1 MSRSR
6 PRSGQGQGQGQG
18 SQPEPQPQQ
27 PQAPDW
33 LDQLVDEIYAKMED
47 GERPALSFLLERL
60 LDKVMERERQRFLA
74 SHEGEQANG
83 FYHRRLHLTLGKL
96 NLKVPRV
103 RYAKSFRPAILP
115 PRWKR
120 VDKDYEELLI
130 AMLANGYSRAQTERA
145 LKTLGLPFSPEA
157 LEEAKELIHEKLDFY
172 KTQPLISDW
181 FAIFIDA
188 YWAKLRTAEGKV
200 EEISLFV
207 AVGIDLDGNK
217 EVLGF
222 WVLRGR
228 ENKGFWA
235 EVLQDLI
242 SRGVHRVLL
251 FITDD
256 FRGLSEVIAK
266 LFPYAEHQLCLLHLE
281 RNLRRKLSGGGF
293 KEARDLL
300 RRVRHSR
307 DREEGRA
314 QFAKLCEVV
323 EGERPQMAQELLTK
337 EEAYLAFLGYPQEV
351 RRHIYS
357 TNVVE
362 SINAGIE
369 QMRLEL
375 GGYFP
380 SQDALEVNL
389 FIQVVNLQDR
399 WWRRA
404 VPNVRAK
411 SYELRQL
418 FALRYELDEEAVD
431 VLHNF

>member
-1 MSRSR
+1 M
-6 PRSGQGQGQGQG
+6 
-18 SQPEPQPQQ
+18 
-27 PQAPDW
+27 
-33 LDQLVDEIYAKMED
+33 
-47 GERPALSFLLERL
+47 
-60 LDKVMERERQRFLA
+60 
-74 SHEGEQANG
+74 
-83 FYHRRLHLTLGKL
+83 
-96 NLKVPRV
+96 
-103 RYAKSFRPAILP
+103 
-115 PRWKR
+115 
-120 VDKDYEELLI
+120 
-130 AMLANGYSRAQTERA
+130 
-145 LKTLGLPFSPEA
+145 
-157 LEEAKELIHEKLDFY
+157 
-172 KTQPLISDW
+172 
-181 FAIFIDA
+181 
-188 YWAKLRTAEGKV
+188 
-200 EEISLFV
+200 
-207 AVGIDLDGNK
+207 GIDLDGNK

-228 ENKGFWA
+228 ESKGFWA
-235 EVLQDLI
+235 EVLQDLV

-251 FITDD
+251 FVTDD
-256 FRGLSEVIAK
+256 FRGLGEVIGK

-281 RNLRRKLSGGGF
+281 RNLRRKLSSQGLR
-293 KEARDLL
+293 EARDLL
-300 RRVRHSR
+300 RRIRHSR
-307 DREEGRA
+307 DKEEGRT
-314 QFAKLCEVV
+314 QFAKLLELV
-323 EGERPQMAQELLTK
+323 EGERPKMAQEMRAK
-337 EEAYLAFLGYPQEV
+337 EESYLAFLGYPEEV

-404 VPNVRAK
+404 VPTVRAK

>member
-1 MSRSR
+1 MM
-6 PRSGQGQGQGQG
+6 PRQKQ
-18 SQPEPQPQQ
+18 EPRVESEQV
-27 PQAPDW
+27 PDW
-33 LDQLVDEIYAKMED
+33 LDRLVDEMYERMEE
-47 GERPALSFLLERL
+47 GEHPALSFLLERFL
-60 LDKVMERERQRFLA
+60 NKLMERERQRFLKG
-74 SHEGEQANG
+74 HEGEGEQANG
-83 FYHRRLHLTLGKL
+83 FYPRALRLTLGRL

-130 AMLANGYSRAQTERA
+130 AMLANGYSRAQMERA
-145 LKTLGLPFSPEA
+145 LKKLGLPFSPEA
-157 LEEAKELIHEKLDFY
+157 LEEALELIRERLDFY
-172 KTQPLISDW
+172 KTQPLRSDW

-188 YWAKLRTAEGKV
+188 YWAKLRTEGGKV

-207 AVGIDLDGNK
+207 AVGIDLEGNK

-251 FITDD
+251 FVTDD
-256 FRGLSEVIAK
+256 FRGLSEVIGK

-281 RNLRRKLSGGGF
+281 RNLRRKLSSEGF

-307 DREEGRA
+307 DREEGQA
-314 QFAKLCEVV
+314 QFARLCEVV
-323 EGERPQMAQELLTK
+323 EGERPKMARELVAK
-337 EEAYLAFLGYPQEV
+337 GEAYLAFLGYPEEV

-362 SINAGIE
+362 SLNAGIE